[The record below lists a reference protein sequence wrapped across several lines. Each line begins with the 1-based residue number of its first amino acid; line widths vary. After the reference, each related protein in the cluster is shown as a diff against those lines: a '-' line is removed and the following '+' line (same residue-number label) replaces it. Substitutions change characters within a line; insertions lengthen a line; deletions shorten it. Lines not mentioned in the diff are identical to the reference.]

1 MEIAELEANGRKM
14 ENHQTDKEYTMDGS
28 VDLWGKRVERAKT
41 GRWRA
46 CSFLI
51 GYEAFERMAFYGI
64 ASNLVIYLTKELH
77 EGTVSSA
84 RNVNNWTG
92 AVWLTPILGAYISD
106 TYFGRYWTFLASSII
121 YLLGM
126 VLLTLAVSLK
136 SLKPPF
142 CGNGLVCEK
151 ANSLQIGFFYF
162 ALYVLAI
169 GTGGTKPNIST
180 FGADQFDDF
189 HEKEK
194 LQKNSLFNWW
204 MFTVFFGAL
213 VAQTAL
219 VYVQENV
226 GWALGYG
233 IPTVGL
239 FVSLAIF
246 IAGTPFYRHRV
257 RTVDSPIKRVC
268 RVLVTAICKWK
279 LAAPHDVSKLY
290 ELGDAEYQATGKRR
304 IFHSQALRF
313 LDKAAVRVE
322 SSANGTTPRVC
333 TVTEVEETKRMI
345 GMVPVWMATV
355 IPSTVLAQVNTLFVK
370 QGTILERHIG
380 PAGFEIPAA
389 SLSAFITLSML
400 IAVPIYDRHV
410 VPLLRRHTGNPRGI
424 TMLQRMGIGCGV
436 QILVMIFATLTEA
449 KRVHVIRQHGL
460 ENSKGAVPMSIFWL
474 LPQYS
479 LMGVTDVFVV
489 IGMLDFFYDQ
499 SPVDMQ
505 SLGTAFFTTSLGI
518 GNFVSSFLLTTVEKL
533 TGRNGHKSWI
543 INNLNDSHL
552 DYYYA
557 CIAILCFLN
566 MLFFIVVAKLY
577 VYKEDVSTVNNNN
590 SENKGRNKFNSQ
602 QTPHTSTHGLEFI
615 NLIKVQP
622 SEGFQ
627 LSPSSK

>member
-1 MEIAELEANGRKM
+1 MET
-14 ENHQTDKEYTMDGS
+14 HQTDKEYTMDGS
-28 VDLWGKRVERAKT
+28 VDLWGKGVERAKT

-136 SLKPPF
+136 SLKPPH
-142 CGNGLVCEK
+142 CGKGLVCQK

-162 ALYVLAI
+162 SLYVLAI

-189 HEKEK
+189 HPKEK
-194 LQKNSLFNWW
+194 LQKNSFFNWW

-239 FVSLAIF
+239 FISLVIF
-246 IAGTPFYRHRV
+246 MAGTPFYRHKV
-257 RTVDSPIKRVC
+257 RTQDSPIKRVF
-268 RVLVTAICKWK
+268 RVLVSAISKWRVP
-279 LAAPHDVSKLY
+279 APDDVSKLH
-290 ELGDAEYQATGKRR
+290 ELNDTEYQAAGKRR
-304 IFHSQALRF
+304 IFHSPALRF
-313 LDKAAVRVE
+313 LDKAAMRVE
-322 SSANGTTPRVC
+322 SGTNGTTPRLC

-345 GMVPVWMATV
+345 GMVPVWVATV
-355 IPSTVLAQVNTLFVK
+355 IPSTVVAQVNTLFVK
-370 QGTILERHIG
+370 QGTTLERHVG
-380 PAGFEIPAA
+380 PGGFEIPAA

-424 TMLQRMGIGCGV
+424 TMLQRMGIGCAV
-436 QILVMIFATLTEA
+436 QILVMVFATLTEA

-460 ENSKGAVPMSIFWL
+460 EASKDPVPMSILWL

-518 GNFVSSFLLTTVEKL
+518 GNFVSSFLLTTIEKL

-543 INNLNDSHL
+543 TNNLNDSHL

-566 MLFFIVVAKLY
+566 MLLFIFVAKLY
-577 VYKEDVSTVNNNN
+577 VYKEDTSTVNN
-590 SENKGRNKFNSQ
+590 SENKGSNKFNSQ
-602 QTPHTSTHGLEFI
+602 LPPPSSTHGLEFL

-622 SEGFQ
+622 TEGFE